1 MFFKTKTNYASII
14 MLLWEAGGACV
25 LDLDL
30 DFGEGAGKE
39 REKWEIEEREER
51 KMGGEEKKIN
61 FYLKVNRFF
70 VEAFCSTPPT
80 YSNWK

>member
-1 MFFKTKTNYASII
+1 M
-14 MLLWEAGGACV
+14 
-25 LDLDL
+25 DLDL

-80 YSNWK
+80 YSNDSLSPTNHHNGLGSSKTLKTNLEKT